1 MRSSPRN
8 LDSSNCAVVNST
20 METPPCVHQCPLV
33 ASDQPQDPA
42 RFTLITPNAL
52 SDLQLNKI
60 DHDHPSR
67 PEDMN
72 VGRRM
77 IVRVNHDPQTV
88 DAQDRGHCRSYQN
101 LSG

>member
-1 MRSSPRN
+1 
-8 LDSSNCAVVNST
+8 
-20 METPPCVHQCPLV
+20 LV

-42 RFTLITPNAL
+42 RFALITTNAL
-52 SDLQLNKI
+52 SDLQLDKI

-77 IVRVNHDPQTV
+77 IVWVITTRKPSMRRTV
-88 DAQDRGHCRSYQN
+88 GIAD
-101 LSG
+101 LIKT